1 MKLITKIFSLN
12 LVRQKSF
19 DESIEHFSKLSI
31 AEMESVYGGR
41 PLLNDE
47 NERERSNQENIS
59 QKK

>member
-1 MKLITKIFSLN
+1 MNLITKIFSFN
-12 LVRQKSF
+12 LMRQKSF

-41 PLLNDE
+41 PLLDDKN
-47 NERERSNQENIS
+47 ERSNQENIS